1 MPDVENKIIVDP
13 KIISGKP
20 IIKGTRVPVYV
31 VLGSLAAGMDYK
43 KVMEEYGIKFHDI
56 LACLN
61 YATDV
66 VTSEE
71 IYPLTRKEK

>member
-1 MPDVENKIIVDP
+1 MAEKRIVIDP
-13 KIISGKP
+13 KIMTGKP

-31 VLGSLAAGMDYK
+31 VLGSLAAGMEHK
-43 KVMEEYGIKFHDI
+43 EVMKEYGIKFHDV

-66 VTSEE
+66 VISEE
-71 IYPLTRKEK
+71 AYPLAKQGK